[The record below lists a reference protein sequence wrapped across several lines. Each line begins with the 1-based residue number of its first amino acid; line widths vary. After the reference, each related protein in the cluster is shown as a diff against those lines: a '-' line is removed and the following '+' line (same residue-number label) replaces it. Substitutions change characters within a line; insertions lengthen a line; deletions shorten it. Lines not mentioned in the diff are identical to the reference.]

1 MLALWEL
8 RGTVG
13 PRVSSLETLALQLL
27 AQGASMDA
35 DPPGDTQL
43 LPSRVHFPCSLV
55 SPSLHL
61 LLSLPT
67 LSHENDVL

>member
-13 PRVSSLETLALQLL
+13 PRVSSLESLVLQLL

-35 DPPGDTQL
+35 DPPGDPQL
-43 LPSRVHFPCSLV
+43 LPSRVHFPCSLL

-61 LLSLPT
+61 LLSL
-67 LSHENDVL
+67 LSLSADNDVL